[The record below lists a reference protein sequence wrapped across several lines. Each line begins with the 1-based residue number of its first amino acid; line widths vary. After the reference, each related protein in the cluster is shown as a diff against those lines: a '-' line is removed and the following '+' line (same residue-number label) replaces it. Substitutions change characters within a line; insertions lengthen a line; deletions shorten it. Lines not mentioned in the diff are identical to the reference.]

1 MLKKVLLVIILC
13 IIIAGLAHGMGE
25 IPMPDKLFAEFET
38 SKGNIT
44 VELYPKQ
51 APKTVRN
58 FIELAQGKKEWT
70 DPRTG
75 EKSNEPLYSGTVFHR
90 VIPDFMI
97 QGGDPL
103 GLGYGGPG
111 YKFEDECVAELKFDK
126 VGRLA
131 MANSG
136 PGTNGSQ
143 FFITLVPTPWLSG
156 KHTIFGQ
163 VIKGQEIVKAIA
175 VVERDARDKPV
186 DPIILKKVV
195 IKEKI

>member
-1 MLKKVLLVIILC
+1 MLKKVSLVIILC
-13 IIIAGLAHGMGE
+13 IILAGLAHGMGE
-25 IPMPDKLFAEFET
+25 SPMPDKLYAVLET

-58 FIELAQGKKEWT
+58 FMELAQGKREWT
-70 DPRTG
+70 DPRTT
-75 EKSNEPLYSGTVFHR
+75 KQSKAPLYDGTVFHR

-111 YKFEDECVAELKFDK
+111 YKFEDECVDELKFDK
-126 VGRLA
+126 VGKLA

-136 PGTNGSQ
+136 PNTNGSQ
-143 FFITLVPTPWLSG
+143 FFITVAATPWLNG
-156 KHTIFGQ
+156 RHTIFGQ
-163 VIKGQEIVKAIA
+163 VIEGADIVIAISK
-175 VVERDARDKPV
+175 VDRGPQDKPTEPV
-186 DPIILKKVV
+186 VLKRVT
-195 IKEKI
+195 IKEKL